1 MRFSW
6 MAFRLWL
13 RGGKQR
19 TGELT
24 LADHHIA
31 KGALRYAR
39 PAVQLASEAYAAS
52 VRDAMGRLPV
62 RAELDRFRASYQHAM
77 VEAYTVGA
85 LEALKMARGDFT
97 PLPWTD

>member
-1 MRFSW
+1 MPWYARFW
-6 MAFRLWL
+6 LWL
-13 RGGKQR
+13 RRGKQR

-31 KGALRYAR
+31 SGALRYAR
-39 PAVQLASEAYAAS
+39 VAVPAAS
-52 VRDAMGRLPV
+52 RSYSASVVVGLGRRPT
-62 RAELDRFRASYQHAM
+62 RAELDRFRTSYQTALI
-77 VEAYTVGA
+77 EAYTVGA